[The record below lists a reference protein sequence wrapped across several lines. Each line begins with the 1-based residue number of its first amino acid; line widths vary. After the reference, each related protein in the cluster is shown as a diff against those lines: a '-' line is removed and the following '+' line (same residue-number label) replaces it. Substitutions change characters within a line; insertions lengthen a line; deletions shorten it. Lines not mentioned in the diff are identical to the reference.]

1 MYGSEIIGL
10 SIMLV
15 VVLIGFG
22 LLKIFEWIKPFE
34 DVKSSMSGIEFVEDV
49 ADASRFSTDSDSDV
63 YIINMD
69 GEVEKI

>member
-1 MYGSEIIGL
+1 MYESEIIGL

-22 LLKIFEWIKPFE
+22 LLKIFDWVKPSGE
-34 DVKSSMSGIEFVEDV
+34 LKSSISGIVFVEDV

>member
-22 LLKIFEWIKPFE
+22 LLKIFEWIKPLE